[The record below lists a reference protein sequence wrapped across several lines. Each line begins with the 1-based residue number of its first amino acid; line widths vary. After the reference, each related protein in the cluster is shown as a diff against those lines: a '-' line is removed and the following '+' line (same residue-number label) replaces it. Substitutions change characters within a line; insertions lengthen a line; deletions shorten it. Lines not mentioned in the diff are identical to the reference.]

1 MQDFGRRLERD
12 VKKFVN
18 DRLDATKALTGQE
31 VGRDG
36 KKGKVLIFFFQP
48 KPIEVQV
55 IQHQMQRYAVW
66 FGGSMLAST
75 VGNVEIQRQLRDLS

>member
-1 MQDFGRRLERD
+1 MCFFLQDFGRRLERD

-18 DRLDATKALTGQE
+18 DRLDATKQLTGQE
-31 VGRDG
+31 VGGSQIFSIRFS
-36 KKGKVLIFFFQP
+36 INFFFQP

-75 VGNVEIQRQLRDLS
+75 VGDS